1 MFKKLSKTVSFSKG
15 NSKSKTDSDTLE
27 AVVGFQI
34 ILNPND
40 NATSNTSVPEL
51 EVNLI
56 GARHL
61 PSSFGLKTVEGY
73 LVKVKMFPGSTK
85 YDSAI
90 QTTTWPK
97 FNENF
102 KFPLVSPH
110 KSSFKMK
117 NHQDFNGNN
126 NETLPQRLFKGN
138 FVVFTVFALLE
149 LPPGSY
155 AGLKGTYKSLKRQ
168 GSILLRDRANINI
181 LSQTSKDT
189 DKSKDNS
196 KKLTPSESQ
205 RNIGSVTC
213 FLDPKIFEEK
223 NRIFTTAEMWM
234 PIKDITITP
243 SRDARL
249 LVNSSP
255 KGQVEM
261 VLELSDLSSDM
272 LTSKS
277 DCDAK
282 DNKINNNNNTNPFEL
297 DDDTT
302 TTSSKSRFSLPD
314 VRKLIRNKRD
324 KPVNGLCLKI
334 TTSKMKCSIKVKE
347 EFENNSNQIYVKTTV
362 FEHDILS
369 GSWKSDTFSPTLS
382 IRWNDV
388 DSTITIPLVN
398 ECSLENVSIKTQ
410 IATKTKLGKK
420 VVLGTVFLGPDFNAT
435 LDQWNTMA
443 STRNKPVP
451 MWYSYE

>member
-15 NSKSKTDSDTLE
+15 NSKSKTDSDSLE

-40 NATSNTSVPEL
+40 NATSSTSVPEL

-282 DNKINNNNNTNPFEL
+282 DNKMNNNNNTNPFEL

-420 VVLGTVFLGPDFNAT
+420 VVLGTVFIGPDFNAT